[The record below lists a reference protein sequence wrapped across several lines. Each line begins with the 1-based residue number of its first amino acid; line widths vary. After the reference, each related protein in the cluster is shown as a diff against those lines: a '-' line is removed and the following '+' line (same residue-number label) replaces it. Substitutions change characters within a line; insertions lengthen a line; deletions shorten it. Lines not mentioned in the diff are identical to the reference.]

1 MQRSTPGGTTSRRI
15 VLAPCFLAL
24 AAACATTR
32 EPQPAPTPARWID
45 HHVHVL
51 SPRLVEDWKSLGVP
65 FSRPDEHY
73 TGLEALLAT
82 GDLEGALLVP
92 MAHFYASG
100 EMREALELDL
110 ETERARAQAE
120 NDYVANLAAN
130 SAFRA
135 VALASVDLL
144 RPYALDELQRA
155 REQHTVAGA
164 KLHLRSAGFD
174 FATPEHRQA
183 LERVAAWVASFD
195 GLLLLHLD
203 ADDGLVEG
211 PLDAPALEATLEHA
225 FGPHPN
231 LRVLVAHMGG
241 SGGFDTRV
249 QRNFDAC
256 MRWLAAERARGRPRA
271 EFHFDLSAAL
281 MLRESEGV
289 PASSDADCAAL
300 ASALRRAGFE
310 RVHFGSD
317 YPVFAPAE
325 LVDAL
330 ETRLGLTRHELQRLR
345 LSRVREF
352 WHPRQL
358 GPGR

>member
-1 MQRSTPGGTTSRRI
+1 MLRSTPAGPRPPLTA
-15 VLAPCFLAL
+15 LAPCLLAL
-24 AAACATTR
+24 AASCTTAR
-32 EPQPAPTPARWID
+32 EPEPGRWID

-51 SPRLVEDWKSLGVP
+51 SPRLVNDWKSLGVP

-73 TGLEALLAT
+73 TGLDALLAT
-82 GDLEGALLVP
+82 DALDGALLVP

-100 EMREALELDL
+100 EMRDALELDL
-110 ETERARAQAE
+110 EAERARTQAE

-130 SAFRA
+130 TAFRA

-144 RPYALDELQRA
+144 RPYALDELRRA
-155 REQHTVAGA
+155 REQHAVAGA

-174 FATPEHRQA
+174 FTDIEHRQA

-203 ADDGLVEG
+203 ADDG
-211 PLDAPALEATLEHA
+211 PLDGPALEATLEHA
-225 FGPHPN
+225 FGPHPH

-241 SGGFDTRV
+241 SGGFDARV

-289 PASSDADCAAL
+289 PESSAADCTAL
-300 ASALRRAGFE
+300 ASALRRAGFDH
-310 RVHFGSD
+310 VHFGSD
-317 YPVFAPAE
+317 YPVFAPAD
-325 LVDAL
+325 LIHSL
-330 ETRLGLTRHELQRLR
+330 QTRLGLTRYELRRLR
-345 LSRVREF
+345 LSRVREL
-352 WHPRQL
+352 WHPHQL
-358 GPGR
+358 WADP

>member
-1 MQRSTPGGTTSRRI
+1 MLSSTPAAPRRPLTA
-15 VLAPCFLAL
+15 LAPCFLAL
-24 AAACATTR
+24 AAACTTAR
-32 EPQPAPTPARWID
+32 EPAPAPVRWID

-51 SPRLVEDWKSLGVP
+51 SPRLVKDWKSLGVP

-73 TGLEALLAT
+73 TGLDALVAA
-82 GDLEGALLVP
+82 DALEGALLVP

-110 ETERARAQAE
+110 EAERARTQAE
-120 NDYVANLAAN
+120 NDYVAELASN
-130 SAFRA
+130 SPLRA

-144 RPYALDELQRA
+144 RPYALDELRRA
-155 REQHTVAGA
+155 RERHAVAGA

-174 FATPEHRQA
+174 FAAPEHREA
-183 LERVAAWVASFD
+183 LARVAAWVASFD

-203 ADDGLVEG
+203 ADDR
-211 PLDAPALEATLEHA
+211 PLDAAALEATLEHA
-225 FGPHPN
+225 FGPHPH

-241 SGGFDTRV
+241 SGGFDARV

-256 MRWLAAERARGRPRA
+256 MDWLAAERARGRPRA

-300 ASALRRAGFE
+300 ASALRRLGFS

-317 YPVFAPAE
+317 YPVFAPDE
-325 LVDAL
+325 LAHAL
-330 ETRLGLTRHELQRLR
+330 ETRLGLTRHELRLLR

-352 WHPRQL
+352 WHPGQL